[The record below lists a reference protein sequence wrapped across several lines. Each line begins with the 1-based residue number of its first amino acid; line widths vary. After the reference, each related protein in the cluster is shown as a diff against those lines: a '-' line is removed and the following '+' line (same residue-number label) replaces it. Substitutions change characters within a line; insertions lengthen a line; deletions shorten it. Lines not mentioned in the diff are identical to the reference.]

1 MPGSLFLILTLTP
14 CVPLAIFY
22 FFLAPMA
29 SKLQDDLGQDDSL
42 LTVKGITE
50 NYFTQFK
57 KITFAR
63 NHAKKLLSEMN
74 AHSDN
79 GTLPKDLCFN
89 FAIPLLPARAS
100 KDISQKYIKDYET
113 IKTEYISNLLGLR
126 ITAYQEFTTQLDSE
140 LEEMKS
146 MSFDTFFDL
155 CSTKSSDYSNIRE
168 EDLEDD
174 YANLIAQIQN
184 FTEVGQHLPITK
196 DIIDRTKTRTTNDET
211 NPSHPSDHNNNNE
224 LTKQVR
230 LLTQQIAALQAN
242 TIGNKRSFDH
252 STRHH
257 LSSKYHK
264 YSPND
269 NKGISSKKPANGQG
283 SLEKRSVNPFL
294 AAYTSNLTQSSSSS
308 SQLHTKHTHH

>member
-1 MPGSLFLILTLTP
+1 MSRWQ
-14 CVPLAIFY
+14 IFF

-29 SKLQDDLGQDDSL
+29 SKLQDDLGQGDSL

-50 NYFTQFK
+50 DFFTQFK

-63 NHAKKLLSEMN
+63 NHAKKLHSELN
-74 AHSDN
+74 AHKSN

-89 FAIPLLPARAS
+89 FAIPLLPARTS
-100 KDISQKYIKDYET
+100 KEISQKYIKDYET
-113 IKTEYISNLLGLR
+113 IKKEYVSNLLCLR
-126 ITAYQEFTTQLDSE
+126 ITAYEEFTTQLDSE

-146 MSFDTFFDL
+146 MSFDTFVNL
-155 CSTKSSDYSNIRE
+155 CITKSNDYQSIGE
-168 EDLEDD
+168 EELVDEFS
-174 YANLIAQIQN
+174 NLIAQIQN
-184 FTEVGQHLPITK
+184 FIEVGQNPPITK
-196 DIIDRTKTRTTNDET
+196 DIIDRTKTRTTDDET
-211 NPSHPSDHNNNNE
+211 NPSHPSDHNSNYE

-230 LLTQQIAALQAN
+230 LLTQQIAALQTK

-252 STRHH
+252 STKHH

-264 YSPND
+264 HSPND

-294 AAYTSNLTQSSSSS
+294 AEYTSNLTQSSSSS
-308 SQLHTKHTHH
+308 SSSQLQTKHIK